1 MMWLL
6 RAVQWVRNPP
16 SGAQVRVVVAIVAA
30 VILLGTVEWMGWWPE
45 WATLDSR
52 SHRMPRP

>member
-16 SGAQVRVVVAIVAA
+16 SGAQVRVVVAIVVA

-45 WATLDSR
+45 WATLDAR
-52 SHRMPRP
+52 SHRMLRP